1 MSTPINTDITSQ
13 ILAKSLTSSTTQAV
27 KTMEALSSG
36 KKIDDQDNAANLEIS
51 DMAQSQL
58 SGSSVAS
65 ENSQEG
71 VNVLQTAD
79 SGLSSIQ
86 DNLQQIRDLSLQAAN
101 GTYNQNDKSAIAQQI
116 SQLTDQIN
124 NTSKTTSFNNQNLL
138 DGSSTGMTIQTGANS
153 DSSQNSVNIGSALAS
168 SNASSLNLPTGDD
181 LKTALASS
189 KGAASLIS
197 NIDSAISSVST
208 QRASVGS
215 YQNTLT
221 SNIDNLSV
229 QQSNLAASKSTIT
242 DTDTASATASLVQS
256 QIKQNASA
264 SLLAQANQLPS
275 IALTLL

>member
-208 QRASVGS
+208 QRASVSS

-242 DTDTASATASLVQS
+242 DT
-256 QIKQNASA
+256 
-264 SLLAQANQLPS
+264 
-275 IALTLL
+275 